1 MRQFDGTTMMHSV
14 DEEPFASLWQ
24 YWNKVRG
31 DRLLPGSRELDFTQ
45 LAAILPEMSVLDI
58 IAPDE
63 MRYRMAGSGLVAR
76 FGGELTGANLL
87 DLFSENSRPALS
99 RFLTKIVTQP
109 CTGLLHT
116 SVGYQSGRQGAVQLL
131 AVPIKTSDDLP
142 GRIAL
147 VQRIDQSRGERIDE
161 KLSVIGAD
169 FFSVSFIDVEAGKP
183 DDLASRANQA
193 ETALTSR

>member
-1 MRQFDGTTMMHSV
+1 MMHSV

-76 FGGELTGANLL
+76 FDGELTGANLL

-99 RFLTKIVTQP
+99 RFLTEIVTQP

-131 AVPIKTSDDLP
+131 VVPIKTSDGLP
-142 GRIAL
+142 ERIVL

-161 KLSVIGAD
+161 KLSIIGAD
-169 FFSVSFIDVEAGKP
+169 FFSVSFIDVGAGKP
-183 DDLASRANQA
+183 DDHGSSADEV